1 MSTLLGEQRM
11 DIVLTAVFGAI
22 FFYVLYGVIRAGT
35 RDGIIAARK
44 LAEQDTAAADSGP
57 RPE

>member
-1 MSTLLGEQRM
+1 ME
-11 DIVLTAVFGAI
+11 IVLAVVFAAI

-44 LAEQDTAAADSGP
+44 AEQVDASRVGDS
-57 RPE
+57 RDHN